1 MSDGFSNPI
10 IGGGG
15 ALVYPSIHSPN
26 FNTANPPASPTPS
39 WGVLKSGLA
48 YFFGL
53 ALAGGTI
60 TGPNY
65 IINSVGIFFYR
76 GTPGANNLLASMVP
90 NAGSVLDPFNNQAF
104 PGFAT
109 YSPLI
114 GSNYLAY
121 WEFDGSFSVSVGT
134 SQASWT
140 STHTV
145 YQVSP
150 VIVANVIQSLS
161 IGVGGPV
168 LIDTAWTAITL
179 DANWST
185 LAGQP
190 VPSVMMTNDGMVHIT
205 GAIQFN
211 ANIANTNINGGTP
224 LGTRFRP
231 ATQIFIAGAPGSAG
245 ISIQT
250 NGVIVAAQAPGQ
262 ATVFANFNGRYPLN
276 L

>member
-1 MSDGFSNPI
+1 VTDGFSNPI

-26 FNTANPPASPTPS
+26 FNVANPPASPTPS
-39 WGVLKSGLA
+39 WAVLKSGLA

-65 IINSVGIFFYR
+65 IINTVGIFFYR

-90 NAGSVLDPFNNQAF
+90 NASSVVDPFGNRAF

-109 YSPLI
+109 YGPLI
-114 GSNYLAY
+114 GGTYLAY
-121 WEFDGSFSVSVGT
+121 WDFNGAFSVSSGT

-145 YQVSP
+145 SQVSP
-150 VIVANVIQSLS
+150 VIVANAIQNLS
-161 IGVGGPV
+161 VLIGGPY
-168 LIDTAWTAITL
+168 LLDSFNPITL

-190 VPSVMMTNDGMVHIT
+190 VPSVQLTNDGMAHIT

-211 ANIANTNINGGTP
+211 VNISNTNINGGNP
-224 LGTRFRP
+224 LSAAYRP

-245 ISIQT
+245 IAINT

-262 ATVFANFNGRYPLN
+262 TTVFCNFNGRYPLN